1 MGHVLMQKYMQYH
14 KDIEFLI
21 FVILYMY
28 KITAVL
34 KVETFK
40 TDVNIFIDNIIMCL
54 TTSH

>member
-1 MGHVLMQKYMQYH
+1 MDHVLMQKYMQYH

-28 KITAVL
+28 KITAVM

-40 TDVNIFIDNIIMCL
+40 TDVNISIDNIMCL